1 MLAGANAMTIV
12 LMLLAGYSDR
22 INPAVHSMMAN
33 VGLTFP
39 LFFAANA
46 AFLVFWLMAKPS
58 RALLPVAGMLLAY
71 SPARL
76 YCPVNIPS
84 TPPEGSIKVLS
95 YNVCNY
101 DMWDDISQPC
111 PVAEYVVKSKADI
124 VCLEEA
130 GACYSKLNKVDSI
143 YAAHYQY
150 RDTTFAAN
158 GGDMLC
164 LLSRYPI
171 VGKEKIHYASDTN
184 NSAAFS
190 LKIGGDTVVVVVNHF
205 ESTCLSADEKRGF
218 SDMVK
223 GDVRNA
229 SAKRESRSLLHKL
242 ASASA
247 RRAPQA
253 DAVASYVAQCK
264 GKSVIVAGDF
274 NDSPI
279 SYVRRTV
286 ARGLTDCYVAT
297 ATGPGISYRD
307 KAIFVR
313 IDNLMCSTDF
323 TPYACKVDRTV
334 KASDHYPIACWLKK
348 NANAAKSEEKAR

>member
-22 INPAVHSMMAN
+22 LDPAAHPTLAN
-33 VGLTFP
+33 AGLAFP

-46 AFLVFWLMAKPS
+46 AFLVFWLVAKPS

-84 TPPEGSIKVLS
+84 QPPRGSIKVLS

-101 DMWDDISQPC
+101 DFWDDTSLPC
-111 PVAEYVVKSKADI
+111 PAAEYVVNSGADI

-130 GACYSKLNKVDSI
+130 GACEGKLRKVDST
-143 YAAHYQY
+143 YAARYQY
-150 RDTTFAAN
+150 CDTALAAN
-158 GGDMLC
+158 GGDRLC
-164 LLSRYPI
+164 LLSRFPI

-184 NSAAFS
+184 NSAAFY
-190 LKIGGDTVVVVVNHF
+190 LKIDGDTVVVVVNHF
-205 ESTCLSADEKRGF
+205 ESTCLSADEKQGF
-218 SDMVK
+218 NDMVK
-223 GDVRNA
+223 GEMRGT
-229 SAKRESRSLLHKL
+229 SAKRESRNLLHKL
-242 ASASA
+242 AHATA

-253 DAVASYVAQCK
+253 DAVARYVARC
-264 GKSVIVAGDF
+264 GTKSVIVVGDF

-279 SYVRRTV
+279 SYVHRTV

-313 IDNLMCSTDF
+313 IDNMMCSPDF

-334 KASDHYPIACWLKK
+334 KASDHYPIVCWLKK
-348 NANAAKSEEKAR
+348 NANAAKSEEMAR

>member
-1 MLAGANAMTIV
+1 MMAGANAMTIV

-22 INPAVHSMMAN
+22 IDPAAHPMLAN
-33 VGLTFP
+33 AGLAFP

-76 YCPVNIPS
+76 YCPVNLPS
-84 TPPEGSIKVLS
+84 EPPEASIKVLS
-95 YNVCNY
+95 YNVCSY
-101 DMWDDISQPC
+101 DMWNDTSQPC
-111 PVAEYVVKSKADI
+111 PVAEYVVESGADI

-130 GACYSKLNKVDSI
+130 GACNGKLRKVDSI

-171 VGKEKIHYASDTN
+171 VGKEKIQYASETN

-190 LKIGGDTVVVVVNHF
+190 LDIDGDTVVVVVNHF
-205 ESTCLSADEKRGF
+205 ESNCLSADEKRGF
-218 SDMVK
+218 TDMVK
-223 GDVRNA
+223 GDMRGA
-229 SAKRESRSLLHKL
+229 SAKRESRNLLHKL
-242 ASASA
+242 AGASA

-253 DAVASYVAQCK
+253 DAVARYVAGCE

-279 SYVRRTV
+279 SYVHRTV

-313 IDNLMCSTDF
+313 IDNLMCSPDF
-323 TPYACKVDRTV
+323 TPYACKVDRTA
-334 KASDHYPIACWLKK
+334 KGSDHYPIACWLKK
-348 NANAAKSEEKAR
+348 NANAAKSEEKTR

>member
-12 LMLLAGYSDR
+12 LMLLTGYSDR
-22 INPAVHSMMAN
+22 IDPAAHPMLATA
-33 VGLTFP
+33 GLAFP

-46 AFLVFWLMAKPS
+46 AFLVFWLAAKPS
-58 RALLPVAGMLLAY
+58 RALLPVAGMLMAY

-84 TPPEGSIKVLS
+84 APPEASIKVLS

-101 DMWDDISQPC
+101 DMWDDTSQPC
-111 PVAEYVVKSKADI
+111 PAAEYVVGTDADI

-130 GACYSKLNKVDSI
+130 GACEGKMRKVDST

-150 RDTTFAAN
+150 CDTALAAN
-158 GGDMLC
+158 GGDRLC

-171 VGKEKIHYASDTN
+171 VGKEKIHYESDTN

-218 SDMVK
+218 NDMVK
-223 GDVRNA
+223 GEMRGE
-229 SAKRESRSLLHKL
+229 SAKRESRNLLHKL
-242 ASASA
+242 GSASA

-253 DAVASYVAQCK
+253 EAVARYVARCK

-286 ARGLTDCYVAT
+286 AQGLTDCFVAT

-313 IDNLMCSTDF
+313 IDNMMCTPDF

-334 KASDHYPIACWLKK
+334 KASDHYPIVCWLKK
-348 NANAAKSEEKAR
+348 NANAVKSEEMAR